1 MKNDVLLQMSQQRLF
16 NAVILGG
23 TSTNRTTKPTGG
35 AKTAQKQHFVIN
47 SDKLHHNSLLFL
59 HHDYYFKGRFTQKKN
74 PFILSH
80 GKAGNFLFFW

>member
-47 SDKLHHNSLLFL
+47 SDKLHQKSL
-59 HHDYYFKGRFTQKKN
+59 
-74 PFILSH
+74 
-80 GKAGNFLFFW
+80 